1 MSENEKT
8 EKLEYQ
14 TEEKIEGL
22 TEPIEGEKDIESPSL
37 RKGKRWTAGVRP
49 SASAASLRAAA
60 LRCLMST
67 SCSSSLR

>member
-22 TEPIEGEKDIESPSL
+22 TEPIEGEKDIESEPAQGETVDNAL
-37 RKGKRWTAGVRP
+37 GGTPARKIPAGARDGC
-49 SASAASLRAAA
+49 A
-60 LRCLMST
+60 
-67 SCSSSLR
+67 

>member
-22 TEPIEGEKDIESPSL
+22 TEPLEGEKDIESEPAQ
-37 RKGKRWTAGVRP
+37 GETVDGGVRL
-49 SASAASLRAAA
+49 SASVASSQRPSSA
-60 LRCLMST
+60 LP
-67 SCSSSLR
+67 

>member
-22 TEPIEGEKDIESPSL
+22 TEPIEGEKDIESGL

-49 SASAASLRAAA
+49 SASAASSQRPSSA
-60 LRCLMST
+60 LP
-67 SCSSSLR
+67 

>member
-22 TEPIEGEKDIESPSL
+22 TEPIEGEKDIESEPAQGETVDGL
-37 RKGKRWTAGVRP
+37 GVRP
-49 SASAASLRAAA
+49 SASAASSQRPSSA
-60 LRCLMST
+60 LP
-67 SCSSSLR
+67 